1 MPGWCG
7 VFHLSANTSPPS
19 SWSLSESNQ
28 KDNLVAISLPSGQ
41 WLCYRNKNAKM
52 YPILHFIQYSISNKS
67 QAAYP
72 PIITIACLPGS
83 FIFQTGKV
91 ASKFFRLGGEAV
103 MGICH
108 HLDLLSCK
116 ACWDLGSWSVK
127 RQEMF
132 SGVGSLEKR
141 RGQIQGCGKE
151 KRALMNSIPILLP
164 FIYKKCPSSA
174 GERHSTCPWHADGAF
189 VNNLLT
195 PWAKDGERYMK

>member
-1 MPGWCG
+1 MPGWRG
-7 VFHLSANTSPPS
+7 LSADISPPS
-19 SWSLSESNQ
+19 SWSWSGPNQ
-28 KDNLVAISLPSGQ
+28 KDNLVAISFPSAQ
-41 WLCYRNKNAKM
+41 WLCYRNKNTKM
-52 YPILHFIQYSISNKS
+52 YPILHFIQYLISNKS
-67 QAAYP
+67 QAAYF

-108 HLDLLSCK
+108 NLDLLSCK

-132 SGVGSLEKR
+132 SGVGSLEKEVR
-141 RGQIQGCGKE
+141 TDWGYGKE
-151 KRALMNSIPILLP
+151 KRDLMNSIPILLP
-164 FIYKKCPSSA
+164 FICEKCPYSA
-174 GERHSTCPWHADGAF
+174 EERHSTCPWHANGAF